1 MQLIV
6 TAASYPVLILC
17 FLDLTCPK
25 NASIAVLFLVEPMP
39 SSSPL
44 MNAWLSLRGLGRSDP
59 AIM

>member
-1 MQLIV
+1 MQLID
-6 TAASYPVLILC
+6 AAGTFPGVVLC
-17 FLDLTCPK
+17 CLDLTCPK

-44 MNAWLSLRGLGRSDP
+44 MNAWLSLRGLGRSGP